1 MLTYIIAKDL
11 FVYGQPLRY
20 FLKSSLH
27 IYHDDFRVLQLVIQ
41 EEESKESADAEVTN
55 ESNKDCPD
63 AGNEIEKGETDGHDQ
78 KSDDDDDD
86 DDDDD
91 VINS

>member
-1 MLTYIIAKDL
+1 MLTYIISKDL

-20 FLKSSLH
+20 LLKPSLH
-27 IYHDDFRVLQLVIQ
+27 IYHDDFRVLQLLVIQ
-41 EEESKESADAEVTN
+41 EEESEESADAEVTN

-63 AGNEIEKGETDGHDQ
+63 AGNEIENGETDGHDQ

-86 DDDDD
+86 DDDD